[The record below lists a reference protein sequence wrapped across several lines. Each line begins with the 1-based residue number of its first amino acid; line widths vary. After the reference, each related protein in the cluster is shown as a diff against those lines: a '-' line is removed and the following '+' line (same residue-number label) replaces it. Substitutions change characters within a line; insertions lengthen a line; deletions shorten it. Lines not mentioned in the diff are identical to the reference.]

1 VGRKL
6 ESVQVPKEYMNGC
19 NKHVLCKGLEL
30 VKPVLEYCPSNKIE
44 LPITATLAWNNRK
57 GTL

>member
-1 VGRKL
+1 
-6 ESVQVPKEYMNGC
+6 MNGC

-30 VKPVLEYCPSNKIE
+30 AKPIPPFKQDRVTDHCYTCM
-44 LPITATLAWNNRK
+44 